1 MLKSNKVNLVLAL
14 IVAIVLWSY
23 VLVDVNQSSTETVKG
38 VPITILNEDELEAND
53 LVLLSTDY
61 EKVNITYSCQ
71 RTFSGKIKDSEF
83 GVTADV
89 EGLKK
94 GSHKVK
100 LFISAPDDVSVENIS
115 IPKITVTIDDLV
127 TVEKT
132 VTPVIDNS
140 DGDETEPNILQI
152 SDDTVSVKGAKTLV
166 DRVATMNAVLDASKV
181 ETEMKSFTVPLV
193 AVDDNGKEIENV
205 QPSKKNVSLT
215 AVLFK
220 KKTVELEVA
229 IEGLEAGSF
238 RRSVSAP
245 KTVTLKGRDSVLS
258 SIDKITCQSVNLED
272 VYEDTQIALTP
283 ILPSGVSLAAE
294 SENIYIKVSVKGVET
309 KTFTFSENDVAI
321 SGISENMSAIVES
334 VKIKVTVTALSD
346 VVKEISAEDF
356 LLTADVAGLEAGSH
370 SVSLVCTCAKEY
382 TDMEYTPEEINITID
397 AEQ

>member
-1 MLKSNKVNLVLAL
+1 MLKSNKVNLILAL

-38 VPITILNEDELEAND
+38 VPITIINEDELEAND

-83 GVTADV
+83 SVTADV

-115 IPKITVTIDDLV
+115 IPKITVTIDELV

-140 DGDETEPNILQI
+140 DGDETEPNILQV
-152 SDDTVSVKGAKTLV
+152 SDDTVSVKGAKSLV
-166 DRVATMNAVLDASKV
+166 DRVVTMNAVLDASKV
-181 ETEMKSFTVPLV
+181 KTEMKSFTVPLV
-193 AVDDNGKEIENV
+193 AVDDSGKEIENV
-205 QPSKKNVSLT
+205 QLSKKNVSLT

-220 KKTVELEVA
+220 KKTVDLEVTVD
-229 IEGLEAGSF
+229 GLESSDF
-238 RRSVSAP
+238 QRSVSVP
-245 KTVTLKGRDSVLS
+245 KTITIKGRDSVLAN
-258 SIDKITCQSVNLED
+258 IDKITCQNVNLED
-272 VYEDTQIALTP
+272 VYEDTEIALTP
-283 ILPSGVSLAAE
+283 ILPSGVNLATE
-294 SENIYIKVSVKGVET
+294 SEELYIKVTVKGVET
-309 KTFTFSENDVAI
+309 NTFTFSENDVAI
-321 SGISENMSAIVES
+321 SGVSENMSATVES
-334 VKIKVTVTALSD
+334 VKIKVAVTALSD
-346 VVKEISAEDF
+346 AMKEISAEDF
-356 LLTADVAGLEAGSH
+356 LLTADVTGLEAGSH
-370 SVSLVCTCAKEY
+370 SVSLVCTCEKEY
-382 TDMEYTPEEINITID
+382 TDMEYTPEEINITIN

>member
-1 MLKSNKVNLVLAL
+1 MLKSNKVNLILAL

-38 VPITILNEDELEAND
+38 VPITIINEDELEAND

-83 GVTADV
+83 SVTADV

-115 IPKITVTIDDLV
+115 IPKITVTIDELV

-140 DGDETEPNILQI
+140 DGDETEPNILQV
-152 SDDTVSVKGAKTLV
+152 SDDTVTVKGAKSLV
-166 DRVATMNAVLDASKV
+166 DQVVTMNAVLDASKV

-193 AVDDNGKEIENV
+193 AVDESGKEIENV

-220 KKTVELEVA
+220 KKTVDLEVTV
-229 IEGLEAGSF
+229 EGLESSDF
-238 RRSVSAP
+238 QRSVSVP
-245 KTVTLKGRDSVLS
+245 KTITIKGRDSVLAN
-258 SIDKITCQSVNLED
+258 IDKITCQNVNLED
-272 VYEDTQIALTP
+272 VYADTEIALTP
-283 ILPSGVSLAAE
+283 ILPSGVNLATE
-294 SENIYIKVSVKGVET
+294 SEELYIKVTVKGVET
-309 KTFTFSENDVAI
+309 NTFTFSENDVAI
-321 SGISENMSAIVES
+321 SGVSENMSATVES

-346 VVKEISAEDF
+346 AMKEISAEDF
-356 LLTADVAGLEAGSH
+356 LLTADVTGLEAGSH
-370 SVSLVCTCAKEY
+370 SVSLVCTCEKEY
-382 TDMEYTPEEINITID
+382 TDMEYTPEEINITIN